1 MPKGYHQLTRDQRC
15 QIATLKSIGFSQY
28 EIAKEIGVSPSSIS
42 RELKRNGPNGK
53 YSVERADLFSVSR
66 RRQASSRAKRMTY
79 TIIKKIENHLKE
91 DWSPQQI
98 SGRLKLENI
107 NVSHESIYKYV
118 WKNKSLGG
126 DLYKHLRHH
135 GKKYNKRS
143 SGNGARGCIV
153 NRVDIAER
161 PAIVE
166 TKSRIGDWEADT
178 IIGIRKKSAAILS
191 FVDRHSKLTILEK
204 LVERNAK
211 SVVSAVMKRFS
222 TPSSVAHTITFD
234 NGQEFSSHE
243 IISEKI
249 GANCY
254 FARPYHAWERGLNEH
269 TNGLIR
275 QYFPK
280 SQDLTEIPDEEIRRV
295 EELLNNRPRKV
306 IGYKTPKEVYLMALS
321 EPARNIALQS

>member
-15 QIATLKSIGFSQY
+15 QIGTLKSIGFSQR

-53 YSVERADLFSVSR
+53 YSVEQADLFSTSR
-66 RRQASSRAKRMTY
+66 RRRASSRTKRMTY
-79 TIIKKIENHLKE
+79 TVIKKIEDHLKE
-91 DWSPQQI
+91 NWSPQQI

-107 NVSHESIYKYV
+107 KISHESIYRHV

-126 DLYKHLRHH
+126 NLYKHLRHH

-143 SGNGARGCIV
+143 SGNGVRGSII

-178 IIGIRKKSAAILS
+178 IIGVRKKPAAILS
-191 FVDRHSKLTILEK
+191 FVDRHSKFTILEK
-204 LVERNAK
+204 LIERNSK
-211 SVVSAVMKRFS
+211 NVVSAVIKRFG
-222 TPSSVAHTITFD
+222 TPFFVAHTITFD
-234 NGQEFSSHE
+234 NGSEFSSHE
-243 IISEKI
+243 IISKKI

-254 FARPYHAWERGLNEH
+254 FAKPYHSWERGLNEH

-280 SQDLTEIPDEEIRRV
+280 SQDLTKIPNEEIRRV

-306 IGYKTPKEVYLMALS
+306 LGYKTPKEVYLEAIS
-321 EPARNIALQS
+321 ESTKNVALQS